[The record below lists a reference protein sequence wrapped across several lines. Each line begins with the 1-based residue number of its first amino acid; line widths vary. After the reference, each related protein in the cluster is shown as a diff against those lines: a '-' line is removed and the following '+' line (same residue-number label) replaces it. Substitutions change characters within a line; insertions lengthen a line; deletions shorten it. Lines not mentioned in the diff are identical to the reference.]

1 MDKQQKK
8 TVARIAAG
16 LSVGVF
22 YRFMLI
28 ALAAVSFRKG
38 HWFLGLVGFV
48 FPVGWVAGALLP
60 RKDHGERAPDAS

>member
-1 MDKQQKK
+1 MDKRQKK
-8 TVARIAAG
+8 TIARIAAF

-38 HWFLGLVGFV
+38 HWFLGLLGFV
-48 FPVGWVAGALLP
+48 FPVTWVAGALLP
-60 RKDHGERAPDAS
+60 RKDHGEHGADMA